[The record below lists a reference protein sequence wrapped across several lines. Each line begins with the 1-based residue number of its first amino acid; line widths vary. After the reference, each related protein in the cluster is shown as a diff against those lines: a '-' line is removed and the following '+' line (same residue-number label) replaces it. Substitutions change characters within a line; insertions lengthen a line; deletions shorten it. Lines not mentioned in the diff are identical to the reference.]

1 MGYIDNMKFQM
12 QNTNVKT
19 SKYKYRILKIVDGN
33 TKYIGSWTLAN
44 TSIEYSR

>member
-33 TKYIGSWTLAN
+33 TKYIGHGH
-44 TSIEYSR
+44 